1 MSNITR
7 LAVIALGLAVG
18 ALALALFYDGGGSD
32 PSDMVILLGAVAL
45 ALIIA
50 GAVVTPQQARPQV
63 RRRRRR

>member
-50 GAVVTPQQARPQV
+50 GAVVTPQ
-63 RRRRRR
+63 